1 MRKFNVAQ
9 ALLPARGA
17 QRRIAGYQG
26 CKGTGRLR
34 RRAERS
40 VCATLVGG
48 SWSNSRTIAI
58 AAMTLLFSPLALAA
72 TLRVNGSTTVNPV
85 ATEAAEIL
93 RAEKKMSITVDT
105 QGGSSGGI
113 SGVAGHSI
121 EVGMSSKAI
130 SDEDRR
136 KFSKVSFVSTMV
148 GQDAVALV
156 VSKDVW
162 EGGVK
167 ALTRQQAK
175 DIYEGKVTN
184 WKQVGGPDRR
194 VVFFNK
200 EPGRGTWEVF
210 AHWLYGNAKNAPAV
224 RHREVGGNE
233 EGRTKVATTK
243 GAITQLSYAWAEGDA
258 RIHALGAKLD
268 DGRVIVPSTT
278 TIADHSYP
286 MSRPLLF
293 VTDGAPKG
301 EAKAFIDFVLSPR
314 GQSLVRKHGYL
325 PLSTSGG
332 AAAAK

>member
-1 MRKFNVAQ
+1 MS
-9 ALLPARGA
+9 LL
-17 QRRIAGYQG
+17 
-26 CKGTGRLR
+26 L
-34 RRAERS
+34 
-40 VCATLVGG
+40 
-48 SWSNSRTIAI
+48 
-58 AAMTLLFSPLALAA
+58 SPLALAA

-93 RAEKKMSITVDT
+93 RAEKKMAITVDT

-113 SGVAGHSI
+113 SGIADHSI

-130 SDEDRR
+130 TDEDRK
-136 KFSKVSFVSTMV
+136 KFPKVNFVSTSV

-162 EGGVK
+162 DGGVK
-167 ALTRQQAK
+167 ALSRRQAK
-175 DIYEGKVTN
+175 DIYEGKITN

-194 VVFFNK
+194 IVFFNK

-210 AHWLYGNAKNAPAV
+210 AHWLYGNTKNAPAV

-243 GAITQLSYAWAEGDA
+243 GAITQLSFAWAEGDA

-268 DGRVIVPSTT
+268 DGRVIVPSAA

-286 MSRPLLF
+286 MARPLLF
-293 VTDGAPKG
+293 ITDGPPRG
-301 EAKAFIDFVLSPR
+301 EAKLLIDFVLSSR

-325 PLSTSGG
+325 PLSTGGSAG
-332 AAAAK
+332 AAK